1 MRKEEDDEWRGG
13 IPERLQEEAAAMVEA
28 GASTSHRVKLEHPIA
43 SQVESHQTS
52 LSTRNDDD
60 YVFRDAINK
69 KFTS

>member
-43 SQVESHQTS
+43 SGRKPSNLAVHQKMTIIMFS
-52 LSTRNDDD
+52 EMQ
-60 YVFRDAINK
+60 
-69 KFTS
+69 

>member
-1 MRKEEDDEWRGG
+1 MRKEEDDVWRGAK
-13 IPERLQEEAAAMVEA
+13 ERLQEEAAAMVEA

>member
-1 MRKEEDDEWRGG
+1 MRKEEDDVWRGG
-13 IPERLQEEAAAMVEA
+13 KERLQEEAAAMVEA
-28 GASTSHRVKLEHPIA
+28 GASTSHRVKLENPIA